1 MATTERAADQDLLEC
16 GEHPV
21 QRLKLPA
28 QGACPDQQVTVTLA
42 LCVWRPW
49 WPQWAAL
56 ITFHLNPSD
65 HAQVAW
71 ESEAPW
77 DQEVF
82 RELQVCMRVI
92 ISARLA
98 FLRRN
103 VDVQPGT
110 PGRNGANGT
119 PGERGRRGPVCVYT
133 YCPSF
138 ISSISLTNRLA
149 FAVHLVKVLRELQV
163 CMRVCTSAQ

>member
-1 MATTERAADQDLLEC
+1 M
-16 GEHPV
+16 H
-21 QRLKLPA
+21 
-28 QGACPDQQVTVTLA
+28 ACVYFCTVSLA
-42 LCVWRPW
+42 LFGGMLTCSQALPVETVPMERLESAVDEDRYAWTPIAHLSSLQSPLLIGWLSRSTWSKYYGSSRYACVCVLLHSKPCPFW
-49 WPQWAAL
+49 
-56 ITFHLNPSD
+56 
-65 HAQVAW
+65 
-71 ESEAPW
+71 
-77 DQEVF
+77 
-82 RELQVCMRVI
+82 
-92 ISARLA
+92 
-98 FLRRN
+98 RN

-110 PGRNGANGT
+110 PGRNGANGA